1 MIAMLTGQVRA
12 LSLNSAIVDVNG
24 VGMLVQIPPRLGA
37 TLTVGTTTTLF
48 TTLIVREDSMNL
60 FGFESALDRD
70 LFELLQKVSGIGPK
84 VAQSALSVFDA
95 EELISAISSEKT
107 SVLEKVP
114 GLGKKGAGRIILEL
128 KEKVGEYSV
137 NTSIV
142 ENSWREQI
150 ELALT
155 GLGFTPREVESAL
168 NSTAEILGSEI
179 ANTPTGEILKVAL
192 KSRDSKIL

>member
-168 NSTAEILGSEI
+168 NSAVEILGSDI
-179 ANTPTGEILKVAL
+179 TNTPTGEILKVAL